1 MHKVMKA
8 EDKSKL
14 VEVFHGSLWEAEL
27 VKGLLHD
34 RGVEADTQNGLLV
47 NNTLPE
53 SAIEVAVVVNEK
65 DYEAAMEVIRE
76 REKTHIP
83 D

>member
-1 MHKVMKA
+1 MKA

-27 VKGLLHD
+27 VKGPLHD
-34 RGVEADTQNGLLV
+34 RGVKADTQNGLLV

-53 SAIEVAVVVNEK
+53 SAIEVSVVVNET

-76 REKTHIP
+76 REKTNIP

>member
-1 MHKVMKA
+1 MKA

-34 RGVEADTQNGLLV
+34 RGVDADTQNGLLV

-53 SAIEVAVVVNEK
+53 SAIEVSVVVNET

-76 REKTHIP
+76 REKTNIP

>member
-1 MHKVMKA
+1 MKA

-34 RGVEADTQNGLLV
+34 RGVEADTQNGLPV

-53 SAIEVAVVVNEK
+53 SAIEVSVVVNET

-76 REKTHIP
+76 REKTNIP

>member
-1 MHKVMKA
+1 MKA

-53 SAIEVAVVVNEK
+53 SAIEVSVVVNET
-65 DYEAAMEVIRE
+65 DYEAAMEVIRG
-76 REKTHIP
+76 REKTNIP

>member
-1 MHKVMKA
+1 MKA

-53 SAIEVAVVVNEK
+53 SAIEVSVVVNET

-76 REKTHIP
+76 REKTNIP

>member
-1 MHKVMKA
+1 MKA
-8 EDKSKL
+8 EGKSKL

-53 SAIEVAVVVNEK
+53 SAIEVSVVVNET

-76 REKTHIP
+76 REKTNIP